1 MIVTI
6 VLFHANQTG
15 IRFREGVSQY
25 QLGTITAFITN
36 LISDLAWVAVPMF
49 FLISGLLF
57 YKNFQPTLAVYNVKL
72 RSRLKTLVIPYLFWN
87 ICAFSG
93 LLVVQHV
100 GSLAPFLSGGKWA
113 VPESGVYAI
122 VNTIVGIDRMP
133 ILYQLWFI
141 HDLML
146 LVIISPLLWLLAT
159 RSPLAGVLIFAFL
172 WFAEGWVPLIVFN
185 HYSALLFFY
194 CGCLLATN
202 DFDLQAVERQR
213 LKLLMLFGCGMV
225 LSACI
230 KTMNTLDVRFWIHPG
245 AANAWQVG
253 IFQATRLLG
262 VLATWSLLTFLE
274 KKTRESLALLSAF
287 AFVLFAGHEPTL
299 NIVRKL
305 LYRFV
310 PPSGDWGVLLYYFL
324 TVSATICMM
333 VVLSMILRRCTPG
346 FHRFITGDRC

>member
-1 MIVTI
+1 
-6 VLFHANQTG
+6 
-15 IRFREGVSQY
+15 
-25 QLGTITAFITN
+25 
-36 LISDLAWVAVPMF
+36 
-49 FLISGLLF
+49 
-57 YKNFQPTLAVYNVKL
+57 
-72 RSRLKTLVIPYLFWN
+72 VIPYLFWN

-93 LLVVQHV
+93 LLAVQHI
-100 GSLAPFLSGGKWA
+100 GSLAPFLSGGKWV
-113 VPESGVYAI
+113 VPEGGVYAI

-141 HDLML
+141 HDLIL

-159 RSPLAGVLIFAFL
+159 RSPLAGMLIFAFL

-202 DFDLQAVERQR
+202 DFDLQTVERQR

-225 LSACI
+225 LSAWI

-253 IFQATRLLG
+253 IFQVTRLLG
-262 VLATWSLLTFLE
+262 VLATWGLLTFLE
-274 KKTRESLALLSAF
+274 KKTRESLALLSVF

-305 LYRFV
+305 LYWFV

-324 TVSATICMM
+324 TVIITIFMTLLLGMM
-333 VVLSMILRRCTPG
+333 LNKYTPR
-346 FHRFITGDRC
+346 FYDFITGARSHASGTVG